1 VGRTGDLGVLIVSA
15 LNVAAVGESCV
26 VRVVL
31 ELIDVARALLAVH
44 NVAHALDHLKPLLE
58 ADVAGLEP
66 ELKRFG
72 QITERVDVGEIGERE
87 VARRDVVL

>member
-1 VGRTGDLGVLIVSA
+1 LR
-15 LNVAAVGESCV
+15 
-26 VRVVL
+26 R
-31 ELIDVARALLAVH
+31 AR
-44 NVAHALDHLKPLLE
+44 HALDHLKPLLE